1 MGVLKMTVITKA
13 TNDKKDQK
21 ALLLLSDKLPEVAVT
36 KPHDQPQTPPTR
48 RAVVNKQNDNNPF
61 ATFLTLLICVGII
74 TGMSIFTYKVYRQKW
89 FQKRTSN
96 EYRVEMH
103 RADPSATW
111 MGREFRRIDKCH
123 KMKFLPKKTFTKI
136 PGKMWLKV

>member
-1 MGVLKMTVITKA
+1 M
-13 TNDKKDQK
+13 
-21 ALLLLSDKLPEVAVT
+21 LLLSDKLPEVAVT

-48 RAVVNKQNDNNPF
+48 RAVVNKQNDSSPF

-89 FQKRTSN
+89 FQTRTSN
-96 EYRVEMH
+96 GYRVEMH

-111 MGREFRRIDKCH
+111 MGRVSLVFLRSRFCLCMTFVSYNKIKVNLLSL
-123 KMKFLPKKTFTKI
+123 MKNPFD
-136 PGKMWLKV
+136 